1 MKGHSFVAVDIGAS
15 SGRLIS
21 GHLEGKKLK
30 TGEIHR
36 FTNGYIEK
44 NGVLCWQ
51 LGRLFDEIIIGLSGL
66 DTPPE
71 SIGIDTWGVDFVLLD
86 KDFNV
91 LGDTVSYRDSR
102 TKDMDKEVQ
111 NIISDFELY
120 KRTGIQK
127 QIFNTIYQLYSIKL
141 NQPEILNAAK
151 HFLMVPDYLNFLLTG
166 KLTNEYTNATTTG
179 LVNARTK
186 DWDFEI
192 IKELGLPTHIFKG
205 LTMPGTTLGPLRPEI
220 AKRAGYQT
228 KVVLPCTHD
237 TGSAVFATP
246 LSEQDNSVYI
256 SSGTWSL
263 LGTERPEPDCSEQSF
278 AANFTN
284 EGGYGGRFRYLKN
297 IMGLWM
303 IQSVRRELDKKYT
316 FDELCDMAGQNS
328 TFPSIVN
335 VLDNSFLAPKSMI
348 GAVKDFCKSTNQ
360 PVPESIGEVVYCI
373 YNSLA
378 KCYGNTIE
386 ELEKLTGR
394 SFKSINIVGGGSMD
408 FFLNR
413 LTAKLTGRSVTV
425 GPIEATSIG
434 NILVQMTAAGE
445 ISGINQARNI
455 VRNSFELK
463 EYKSGF

>member
-1 MKGHSFVAVDIGAS
+1 MNKHSFVAIDIGAS

-21 GHLEGKKLK
+21 GYLEHKTLK
-30 TGEIHR
+30 TKEIHR
-36 FTNGYIEK
+36 FANGFVDK

-51 LGRLFDEIIIGLSGL
+51 LDRLFNEILSGL
-66 DTPPE
+66 SSIDTPPV

-86 KDFNV
+86 KDLNI
-91 LGDTVSYRDSR
+91 LGDTASYRDSR

-111 NIISDFELY
+111 EIIPDFQLY
-120 KRTGIQK
+120 QRTGIQK
-127 QIFNTIYQLYSIKL
+127 QIFNTIYQLYSIKK
-141 NQPEILNAAK
+141 NNPEILAK
-151 HFLMVPDYLNFLLTG
+151 AEHFLMVPDYFNFLLTG
-166 KLTNEYTNATTTG
+166 KLSNEYTNATTTG
-179 LVNARTK
+179 LVNAHTK
-186 DWDFEI
+186 NWDFDL
-192 IKELGLPTHIFKG
+192 IKELGLPTHIFKE
-205 LTMPGTTLGPLRPEI
+205 LKMPGAVLGPLRPEI
-220 AKRAGYQT
+220 ARQT
-228 KVVLPCTHD
+228 GFQTRVTLPCTHD

-263 LGTERPEPDCSEQSF
+263 LGIERLDPDCSEQSF

-303 IQSVRRELDKKYT
+303 INSVRRELDNKYNYN
-316 FDELCDMAGQNS
+316 ELCHMAVQNFA
-328 TFPSIVN
+328 FPSIVN

-348 GAVKDFCKSTNQ
+348 GAIKDYCKSTNQ
-360 PVPESIGEVVYCI
+360 PVPKSIGEVTYCI

-378 KCYGNTIE
+378 VCYGNTVDQ
-386 ELEKLTGR
+386 LEKLTNR
-394 SFKSINIVGGGSMD
+394 KFETINIVGGGSRD

-413 LTAKLTGRSVTV
+413 LTAKLSGRSVLA

-445 ISGINQARNI
+445 IGCINHARSI